1 MIHGDRMDIPIF
13 MATQH
18 PDSALRYFSA
28 REEVDEAIRDVLPRN
43 AGGFGCD
50 EKMIDYE
57 GKLTPFLQPVWIL
70 KKIKELE
77 VHRIVPGNDFLL
89 TVRCSTFSKESP
101 ERHIISLLSAI
112 MANVMSVKEFNTCVV
127 KYIVH
132 PMSLNVRELIGVQRR
147 VLKLMEFARE
157 ELGLASDEQVSIIPL
172 VEDSCVMVRID
183 ELLES
188 YVTMAK
194 RTLGVY
200 LDHIRVFLGKSD
212 AALAYGHVTSAIAV
226 KMALFKLWELADEMG
241 MYIFPIIGSGTLPF
255 RGHLSPSNID
265 CFTNTYKGY
274 FTLTL
279 QTSFRYDYTREE
291 VLSAMNLIR
300 IRRGRRPAEI
310 ECSRDALMKIL
321 RTFTSTYLE
330 TILKMSGIILKIAD
344 NIPARRERVEREV
357 YGRELSQAVM
367 FTRNK
372 KLLDL
377 YSVSKTIFPRAIR
390 FTASLYTLGIPPTLI
405 GLGRGLKSLTS
416 SEREELFTIYPMLER
431 DLKYDSKFTVLDV
444 AKKYIPN
451 FIMHDIMEDI
461 EFLKSYFNL
470 EFTCNEEYRN
480 TLMAIYEE
488 ISKGKN
494 ASNHIVKAAVMRKG
508 LG

>member
-1 MIHGDRMDIPIF
+1 MNIPIF

-28 REEVDEAIRDVLPRN
+28 KEEVNEAICDVLPRN

-77 VHRIVPGNDFLL
+77 VHRVVPGKDFLL

-101 ERHIISLLSAI
+101 ERHIISLLSAV
-112 MANVMSVKEFNTCVV
+112 MANVMSVKEFDTCVV

-147 VLKLMEFARE
+147 ILKLMEFARE
-157 ELGLASDEQVSIIPL
+157 ELGLASDEQVSVIPL
-172 VEDSCVMVRID
+172 VEDSCVMLRID

-194 RTLGVY
+194 RSLGVY

-212 AALAYGHVTSAIAV
+212 AALAYGHVTSAIAI
-226 KMALFKLWELADEMG
+226 KIALFKLWELADEMG

-255 RGHLSPSNID
+255 RGHLSPNNVD
-265 CFTNTYKGY
+265 YFTNTYRGY

-279 QTSFRYDYTREE
+279 QTSFRYDYARED

-300 IRRGRRPAEI
+300 IRRGRRPMEI
-310 ECSRDALMKIL
+310 ESSREILIRVLRAL
-321 RTFTSTYLE
+321 TSAYLE

-344 NIPARRERVEREV
+344 SIPTRRERVEREA

-372 KLLDL
+372 RLLDL
-377 YSVSKTIFPRAIR
+377 YSASKTIFPRAIR

-405 GLGRGLKSLTS
+405 GLGRGLKILSSKERDEVLTM
-416 SEREELFTIYPMLER
+416 YPMLER
-431 DLKYDSKFTVLDV
+431 DLKYDSKFTALDV
-444 AKKYIPN
+444 ARKYVPN
-451 FIMHDIMEDI
+451 FIMQDIIEDF
-461 EFLKSYFNL
+461 EFLKSYFDL
-470 EFTCNEEYRN
+470 EFTCDEEYEN
-480 TLMAIYEE
+480 TLMTIYEE
-488 ISKGKN
+488 LSKGRD
-494 ASNHIVKAAVMRKG
+494 ASEYIVKAAVMRKS